1 MEIKVFDY
9 QLPEIGFNFEELK
22 AEIAQSV
29 EKYKSM
35 IYGDDEL
42 REAKKDRAT
51 LNKLKTAL
59 EDECKRR
66 KAEYMKPYE
75 DFKKKVD
82 ELCAIIA
89 EPIAAI
95 DKQLKEAE
103 DKRKADKR
111 TEIGAYWTQLE
122 KPAALDWLTLPRI
135 FDEKWLNATVPMRAI
150 QEEIDGWVYR
160 VETELKT
167 LSSLPEFS
175 FEAIETYKTTLD
187 LNKAISEG
195 RRLADIQKRKAEA
208 EAAAKAAQ
216 AAQEK
221 KPLPV
226 ADVTPAPQAINPAAA
241 DEPKM
246 KVSFVAMLTVSQA
259 VELRAFFEERGIE
272 FKAIKEGF

>member
-29 EKYKSM
+29 EKYKTM
-35 IYGDDEL
+35 IYGDNEL

-75 DFKKKVD
+75 DFKRKVD
-82 ELCAIIA
+82 ELCAIIK
-89 EPIAAI
+89 EPIEAI

-122 KPAALDWLTLPRI
+122 KPAALDWLTLPKI
-135 FDEKWLNATVPMRAI
+135 FDETWLNATVTMRAI
-150 QEEIDGWVYR
+150 KDEIDGWLYR

-167 LSSLPEFS
+167 LASLPEFS

-195 RRLADIQKRKAEA
+195 RRLADIQKRKLE
-208 EAAAKAAQ
+208 AQ
-216 AAQEK
+216 AQEA

-246 KVSFVAMLTVSQA
+246 KVGFVAMLTVSQA

>member
-9 QLPEIGFNFEELK
+9 QLPEIGFNFDELK
-22 AEIAQSV
+22 AEIALSV
-29 EKYKSM
+29 EKYKTM
-35 IYGDDEL
+35 IYTNDEL

-82 ELCAIIA
+82 ELCAIIK
-89 EPIAAI
+89 EPINAI

-122 KPAALDWLTLPRI
+122 KPAALDWLTLPKI
-135 FDEKWLNATVPMRAI
+135 FDETWLNATVPIRAI
-150 QEEIDGWVYR
+150 KDEIDGWIYR
-160 VETELKT
+160 VETELNT
-167 LSSLPEFS
+167 LASLPEFS
-175 FEAIETYKTTLD
+175 FEAIETYKITLD

-195 RRLADIQKRKAEA
+195 RRLSDIQKRKLEA
-208 EAAAKAAQ
+208 Q
-216 AAQEK
+216 QAQEA

-226 ADVTPAPQAINPAAA
+226 ADVTPAPQAITPAAT
-241 DEPKM
+241 DGPKM

-272 FKAIKEGF
+272 FKAIKEGV